1 MLRFD
6 RRFPNDGV
14 HGPEIEE
21 DFRID
26 YISHSGKRLMGTE
39 AWGHLGGRVQMSNMI
54 GTLVPM
60 LQAAVELQQFPFLEA
75 PHEPSTKRHSALPDS
90 SITDSGPKVM
100 TATP

>member
-1 MLRFD
+1 
-6 RRFPNDGV
+6 
-14 HGPEIEE
+14 
-21 DFRID
+21 
-26 YISHSGKRLMGTE
+26 MGTE

-100 TATP
+100 TATPQ